1 MSREDRT
8 AIRLDPRSDSGSA
21 PAILSITSVVRFEW
35 VLSFDRLGT
44 GNPLET
50 RDDLMRQHEHRMSFH
65 RLLAIRS
72 HPDLQDPEFF
82 ATLKPLAQEGELGIT
97 MTESEEGKRSNGT
110 PSAFAA
116 WLLLLA
122 IFATVQFAALF
133 RPPLLDDVDANHGEA
148 AQHIVDSGD
157 WVTLQIDGV
166 RYLEKPP
173 LPYWIDAALYRVFGE
188 NVFATHLPNTLALL
202 GCASIA
208 WLWANRAWGRRAA
221 FYAALGI
228 LTSVG
233 PFLYTRFSIPEA
245 LLSFLF
251 LLALYC
257 FLTGMESHRPGR
269 FYVMWAALALATLTK
284 GLIAPVFFAGAAIPL
299 MLLSGQWRRWMQY
312 KPFSGLLLYLLIAAP
327 WHILAGLANP
337 DQGHPVGNHPAPGN
351 VHGFWYFY
359 FINEHLFRFIGGRF
373 PHDYN
378 KLPFAAYWL
387 LHLVWL
393 FPWSLFL
400 PAVLVLAWKTRR
412 DWMQHLRRDA
422 GQTVDFYLDYAA
434 REDVATYVQRVKFRA
449 RTIWLLALFTAF
461 TLLFFCISTNQEYYT
476 FPAWPPLLILTAG
489 VLATIE
495 EEAGGNHPKVSTAWL
510 TGAQVL
516 FAVIGMLSAAAL
528 GWGLWQS
535 RNLPYVQD
543 IGTLLAHRAVGDYT
557 LSMSHLF
564 DLTGPSFAALRL
576 PASLALVALL
586 VGPACGLWL
595 RTQKRHV
602 AATVSIAL
610 TASVFLIAAHIAF
623 ARFEPMLSSKPLAD
637 TMRRLGSPA
646 DSFIIYGDQSDAS
659 SVIFYTHDFMP
670 KPAYLVL
677 EPCSPHG
684 NGSSLLWGSCY
695 PDAPHIF
702 LSEDALSKM
711 WGTGERKWLFAQDEN
726 QSKAEQLLAGR
737 LVQVQSLADKT
748 LWTDRPLR

>member
-1 MSREDRT
+1 MPAHAKKKRDIGTLTSKTETEPSSQSR
-8 AIRLDPRSDSGSA
+8 S
-21 PAILSITSVVRFEW
+21 
-35 VLSFDRLGT
+35 
-44 GNPLET
+44 
-50 RDDLMRQHEHRMSFH
+50 
-65 RLLAIRS
+65 
-72 HPDLQDPEFF
+72 
-82 ATLKPLAQEGELGIT
+82 
-97 MTESEEGKRSNGT
+97 T

-116 WLLLLA
+116 WLLLLT
-122 IFATVQFAALF
+122 IFAAVQLAALF
-133 RPPLLDDVDANHGEA
+133 SPPLLDDADANHAEA
-148 AQHIVDSGD
+148 AQHIAESGD
-157 WVTLQIDGV
+157 WITLKINGI

-173 LPYWIDAALYRVFGE
+173 LPYWIDAALYRVFGQ
-188 NVFATHLPNTLALL
+188 NTFATHLPNALALL
-202 GCASIA
+202 GCAWIA
-208 WLWANRAWGRRAA
+208 WLWANRAWGGRAA
-221 FYAALGI
+221 LYSALAI
-228 LTSVG
+228 LTAIG
-233 PFLYTRFSIPEA
+233 PFLYTRFAIPEA

-299 MLLSGQWRRWMQY
+299 MLLSGQWRRWLQY
-312 KPFSGLLLYLLIAAP
+312 KPFSGLLLFLLIAAP

-337 DQGHPVGNHPAPGN
+337 DQGHPIGNHPTPGN

-359 FINEHLFRFIGGRF
+359 FVNEHFLRFLGERF

-378 KLPFAAYWL
+378 KLPFVAYWL

-400 PAVLVLAWKTRR
+400 PALLVVAWRTRHQ
-412 DWMQHLRRDA
+412 WMQHLRRDA
-422 GQTVDFYLDYAA
+422 GQTVDFYLDHAA

-449 RTIWLLALFTAF
+449 RTIWLLSLFSAF
-461 TLLFFCISTNQEYYT
+461 TLLFFSISTNQEYYT
-476 FPAWPPLLILTAG
+476 FPCWPPVLILIAS
-489 VLATIE
+489 VVATME
-495 EEAGGNHPKVSTAWL
+495 EGNGSGEATLSTAWL
-510 TGAQVL
+510 TGGQVV
-516 FAVIGMLSAAAL
+516 FAVAGVLSALAL
-528 GWGLWQS
+528 GWGLWES
-535 RNLPYVQD
+535 RTLPFVAD

-576 PASLALVALL
+576 PAWLALFALL
-586 VGPACGLWL
+586 IGPVWGWVL
-595 RTQKRHV
+595 RLKGRHM
-602 AATVSIAL
+602 AATVSVAV
-610 TASVFLIAAHIAF
+610 TAAVFLIAAHIAF

-637 TMRRLGSPA
+637 TIRRVGSPA

-659 SVIFYTHDFMP
+659 SVIFYTHDFLRR
-670 KPAYLVL
+670 PAYLVL

-711 WGTGERKWLFAQDEN
+711 WGTGERKWLFAQDTN

-737 LVQVQSLADKT
+737 LIPVQSIADKT
-748 LWTDRPLR
+748 LWTDRSLK